1 MGARMA
7 RPAVT
12 KSTTSG
18 VKAGSVGP
26 LSLDTAWHSG
36 KDDTWDQVPLE
47 FLVPAGDQATRAS

>member
-1 MGARMA
+1 MA

-26 LSLDTAWHSG
+26 LSLDTAGHSG
-36 KDDTWDQVPLE
+36 EDDTWDWVSREILLPT
-47 FLVPAGDQATRAS
+47 GDEATRASH